1 MPDKDVILSKIS
13 IIQRCLRRIK
23 EITNLNPE
31 NLDDLLIQ
39 DAFILNLQRAVQS
52 SIDIAVHIVA
62 SEALGLPTSLK
73 DNFRLLLENNIID
86 ENTFKKMQK
95 MTGFRNIAIHDY
107 QSLNIDILKS
117 ILTKNLKDLEDF
129 YTLIVGKYD
138 LTSNNN

>member
-39 DAFILNLQRAVQS
+39 DAFILNLQRAVQV

-73 DNFRLLLENNIID
+73 DNFRLLFENNIID
-86 ENTFKKMQK
+86 ENTFKEMQK
-95 MTGFRNIAIHDY
+95 MTGLGI
-107 QSLNIDILKS
+107 
-117 ILTKNLKDLEDF
+117 
-129 YTLIVGKYD
+129 
-138 LTSNNN
+138 

>member
-13 IIQRCLRRIK
+13 IVQRCLRRIK

-31 NLDDLLIQ
+31 SLDDLLVQ
-39 DAFILNLQRAVQS
+39 DAFMLNLQRAIQAN
-52 SIDIAVHIVA
+52 IDIAAHIVA
-62 SEALGLPTSLK
+62 SEALGLPSSLK
-73 DNFRLLLENNIID
+73 DNFRLLFENNIID

-107 QSLNIDILKS
+107 QSLNIYIFKS

-129 YTLIVGKYD
+129 YTLIICKYYLMCNSD
-138 LTSNNN
+138 

>member
-13 IIQRCLRRIK
+13 RIQRCLRRIK

-39 DAFILNLQRAVQS
+39 DAFILNLQRAVQA

-73 DNFRLLLENNIID
+73 DNFRLLFENNIID

-95 MTGFRNIAIHDY
+95 MAGFRNIAVHDY
-107 QSLNIDILKS
+107 QSLNIGILKS

-129 YTLIVGKYD
+129 YTIIVHKYD
-138 LTSNNN
+138 LTSNNI